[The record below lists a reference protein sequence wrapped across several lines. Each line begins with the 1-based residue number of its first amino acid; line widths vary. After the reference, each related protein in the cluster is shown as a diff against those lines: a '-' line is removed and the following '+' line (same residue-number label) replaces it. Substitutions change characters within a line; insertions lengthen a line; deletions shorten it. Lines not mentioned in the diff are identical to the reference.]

1 MSPPYKV
8 KRFAGCAW
16 GLVLLLAVTLTA
28 GCGDKQDAVS
38 ASLPPPIAVTVQTVS
53 AQPADAEIDLS
64 GRVEPIRTAE
74 VRARVDGIVQK
85 LLYTEGTDVE
95 AGAALFAIDDSDY
108 RAQLEQA
115 NAMLQRA
122 LAIQKNAQAV
132 VTRFRPLVQRQAV
145 SAQEYEAAISA
156 QGQAQASVS
165 DARAAVTLAK
175 LRLERCTVRAP
186 ISGRVG
192 RALVTE
198 GALVSAA
205 SATLL
210 AQINQLS
217 PIFATFPKSNTAIL
231 DLMDEAHQG
240 GLQLKQDAR
249 FPVRLALAN
258 GRAYEE
264 VGQVDFADLSIDPTS
279 GAQSVRARF
288 QNADR
293 VLLPG
298 QFVTGRFRIG
308 VRKDTVMVPSR
319 AVALNAEN
327 ATVYVVGTDDVAHL
341 RRVVLGD
348 QQQGLWEIRSGLNSG
363 ERIIV
368 DGWQKIAPEQ
378 RVRPMEEAPGKRT
391 TP

>member
-1 MSPPYKV
+1 MRRAALAATCASV
-8 KRFAGCAW
+8 VALTGCD
-16 GLVLLLAVTLTA
+16 
-28 GCGDKQDAVS
+28 DKQQVA
-38 ASLPPPIAVTVQTVS
+38 AAGPPPAVAVTVMTIAS
-53 AQPADAEIDLS
+53 HGAAAQIDLS

-85 LLYTEGTDVE
+85 LLYTEGTDVN
-95 AGAALFAIDDSDY
+95 AGAPLFAIDDSDY

-122 LAIQKNAQAV
+122 LAVQTNAQSV
-132 VTRFRPLVQRQAV
+132 VARFRPLVQRQAV
-145 SAQEYEAAISA
+145 SAQEYEAAVSA
-156 QGQAQASVS
+156 QGQAQASVA

-175 LRLERCTVRAP
+175 LRLERCVVRAP
-186 ISGRVG
+186 IAGRVG

-231 DLMDEAHQG
+231 DLMDEARQG
-240 GLQLKQDAR
+240 GLQLSKDIR
-249 FPVRLALAN
+249 FPVQITLAN
-258 GRAYEE
+258 GRAYDETGE
-264 VGQVDFADLSIDPTS
+264 VDFADLSIDPAT

-308 VRKDTVMVPSR
+308 ERQDAVLVPSR
-319 AVALNAEN
+319 AVALNAGG
-327 ATVYVVGTDDVAHL
+327 ASVYVVGADDIAHL
-341 RRVVLGD
+341 RQVVLGD
-348 QQQGLWEIRSGLNSG
+348 QQQGQWEVRSGLATG
-363 ERIIV
+363 ERVIV

-378 RVRPMEEAPGKRT
+378 RVRAVEQHGPG
-391 TP
+391 PGP